1 MQQRGVFGR
10 CAALSLG
17 VLVAG
22 FLAACQPLGD
32 TRQGPSSDSLIG
44 RQGPYSDQ
52 LLQPTGQRGAVLVT
66 GRTAV
71 SRSGPLESQPTGDEL
86 TFVTALLTDMQR
98 SSFARNREACGYIGR
113 DAQGRMMASRI
124 NIGDEASCYL
134 PALPQGM
141 RPLASVHTH
150 GRYSPYY
157 ASEFPTVQ
165 DMTTDAE
172 DGIDGYISTPG
183 GRLWYVDT
191 DTMTVRQLCGRGCLP
206 QDPRYRPEDDGP
218 VRNIF
223 TLRDLQRWEN
233 Q

>member
-1 MQQRGVFGR
+1 MVIG
-10 CAALSLG
+10 L
-17 VLVAG
+17 
-22 FLAACQPLGD
+22 LAACEPVTLRTDG
-32 TRQGPSSDSLIG
+32 RAGPTSDSLIS
-44 RQGPYSDQ
+44 GPSISGTGPRSDQ

-66 GRTAV
+66 GSTAV
-71 SRSGPLESQPTGDEL
+71 ARAAPLESQPTGDEL
-86 TFVTALLTDMQR
+86 AFVTALLTEMQR
-98 SSFARNREACGYIGR
+98 NSFARNREACGYIGR
-113 DAQGRMMASRI
+113 DPQGRMQASRI

-134 PALPQGM
+134 PALPAGM

-165 DMTTDAE
+165 DMMTDAE

-206 QDPRYRPEDDGP
+206 QDPAYRPQDDGP
-218 VRNIF
+218 VRDIF
-223 TLRDLQRWEN
+223 TIRDLQRWES